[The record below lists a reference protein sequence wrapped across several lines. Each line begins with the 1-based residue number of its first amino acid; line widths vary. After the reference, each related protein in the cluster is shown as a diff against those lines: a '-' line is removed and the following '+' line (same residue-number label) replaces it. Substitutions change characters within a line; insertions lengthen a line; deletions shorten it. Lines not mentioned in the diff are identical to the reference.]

1 MPFVT
6 RKSLLTLSIL
16 SGVALAAAAGFVW
29 SGIYNIGADDT
40 HTRPVYSTLQALRE
54 RSIEVRANKLQVPA
68 DLDDPDLVGIVL
80 AEQRLRPQRAG
91 LVRGHDPGL
100 DG

>member
-29 SGIYNIGADDT
+29 SGIYNIGADDPHWT
-40 HTRPVYSTLQALRE
+40 STRMLIGRRNIRCLISNSA
-54 RSIEVRANKLQVPA
+54 
-68 DLDDPDLVGIVL
+68 
-80 AEQRLRPQRAG
+80 
-91 LVRGHDPGL
+91 
-100 DG
+100 